1 MHLAV
6 TLGLGIGLTPLWQIR
21 DLIEDGVVEVVL
33 QPFESD
39 RMPI

>member
-21 DLIEDGVVEVVL
+21 DLIERGVVEVVL